1 MIYVNLNHFY
11 ISPPFRCLLS
21 LLCKLFSF
29 CLLSI
34 STVLRRSFLGRP
46 SRWHEKTLLR
56 CESRRIFP
64 NRTATKQQ
72 KIRWQFKSE
81 KIHSRKQLASS
92 HSRAAC
98 WSRGIVYKIVKF
110 CAKKLFLQD
119 YFNVSIR
126 NAPLDFVGRVDA
138 ICHRDFR
145 WMTNNWRDARAA
157 WWWCNADRRNEIV
170 EQKSDSRT
178 VCSWASSS

>member
-1 MIYVNLNHFY
+1 M
-11 ISPPFRCLLS
+11 
-21 LLCKLFSF
+21 
-29 CLLSI
+29 
-34 STVLRRSFLGRP
+34 LGRP
-46 SRWHEKTLLR
+46 SLTGKTLL
-56 CESRRIFP
+56 CSSLMWITSHISQP
-64 NRTATKQQ
+64 NCNKTKDSLAL
-72 KIRWQFKSE
+72 KKWKNSFTKADRLVPFKS
-81 KIHSRKQLASS
+81 SLLARHCLQNSE
-92 HSRAAC
+92 
-98 WSRGIVYKIVKF
+98 IF